1 MRSDMLKPDQPR
13 ANRLDGKAWTR
24 NSISVWSDLRKTP
37 EEARLKHPALFPAAL
52 ASRLIAC
59 FAAPGDEV
67 VLDPFA
73 GLGSTLMAAA
83 QAGMQGVGIEL
94 SAEFAAIARRRL
106 ASIQPPFARDG
117 NSATSG
123 EVAPDNPSP
132 CQGEDQGEGGRSR
145 QSPSPVPMG
154 IGRTSPCEGEEFE
167 KMAATIHV
175 ADARELLRFVA
186 PESVDLVIT
195 SPPYWDILT
204 RRRSAD
210 GKAVR
215 NYGDDGADLG
225 RIAGYDDF
233 LAALAEVF
241 AQVHT
246 ALRPGK
252 YCIAVVMDLRK
263 HGRFYPFHADLARR
277 LEDLGFIYDDLLIW
291 DRRQEYNR
299 LRPLGYPAVFR
310 INKVH
315 EFALIFRKP
324 TV

>member
-1 MRSDMLKPDQPR
+1 MLKPDKPR

-24 NSISVWSDLRKTP
+24 NSISVWSDIRKTP

-73 GLGSTLMAAA
+73 GLGSTLVAAA
-83 QAGMQGVGIEL
+83 QAGMPGVGIEL
-94 SAEFAAIARRRL
+94 SAEYANIARRRL
-106 ASIQPPFARDG
+106 DG
-117 NSATSG
+117 VQREISNLAGDPATSAG
-123 EVAPDNPSP
+123 VRAA
-132 CQGEDQGEGGRSR
+132 GGA
-145 QSPSPVPMG
+145 QL
-154 IGRTSPCEGEEFE
+154 
-167 KMAATIHV
+167 HV
-175 ADARELLRFVA
+175 GDARELLKYVA

-204 RRRSAD
+204 RRRTAD
-210 GKAVR
+210 AKAVR
-215 NYGDDGADLG
+215 NYGDDRADLG

-241 AQVHT
+241 AQVLV

-263 HGRFYPFHADLARR
+263 HGRFYPFHSDLARR

-315 EFALIFRKP
+315 EFALIFRKGSR
-324 TV
+324 